1 MKYFAALFVA
11 VSILLGCT
19 QAYAK
24 NYATVINY
32 QNPGK
37 TYSSNEFNYRKDL
50 DNVIVYYEE
59 PGNVDRF
66 FQPKDKIKVTT
77 KVGEVKIISD
87 TEFKLD
93 DLTISYKNGKF
104 YFDGSVV
111 VKKNNKNGITLTT
124 KNGSS
129 ISVTNMSVIVSKKGY
144 KLTAQFDSGS
154 KELGFFID

>member
-1 MKYFAALFVA
+1 MKFISVLLVAMALVFC
-11 VSILLGCT
+11 GT

-24 NYATVINY
+24 NYATVINHQNGKKY
-32 QNPGK
+32 Q
-37 TYSSNEFNYRKDL
+37 SNEFSYRKDL
-50 DNVIVYYEE
+50 NNVIVYYEE

-93 DLTISYKNGKF
+93 DITISYRNNKF

-111 VKKNNKNGITLTT
+111 VKKNNKKGITLTT
-124 KNGSS
+124 KNDSN
-129 ISVTNMSVIVSKKGY
+129 ISVTDISVIVTRKGY
-144 KLTAQFDSGS
+144 TLTAQFDREM
-154 KELGFFID
+154 KTLGFFID

>member
-1 MKYFAALFVA
+1 MRFISAVLVVMALVFC
-11 VSILLGCT
+11 GT

-24 NYATVINY
+24 NYATVVNHQNGKKY
-32 QNPGK
+32 Q
-37 TYSSNEFNYRKDL
+37 SNEFNYRKDL